1 MKSFILLA
9 LIVGCASESKKLTD
23 KAKEL
28 EVYGTK
34 PTGCSA
40 VGKVVGE
47 DEMGSKDVALNH
59 ALNQAAD
66 LGDVTGIFVNQE
78 VPNGKTMKVFATAYE
93 CK

>member
-9 LIVGCASESKKLTD
+9 LIVGCASDSKKLSD

-28 EVYGTK
+28 EIYGTK
-34 PTGCSA
+34 PASCSV

-47 DEMGSKDVALNH
+47 DRMGSKEVALNH

-66 LGDVTGIFVNQE
+66 LGATGVFVNQE
-78 VPNGKTMKVFATAYE
+78 VPNGQKMQVFATAYE
-93 CK
+93 CN